1 MAVSRALRRLLRI
14 RELNEEQQRLAL
26 EAALKELNLL
36 EQAQEATAKRDTR
49 GLRLIASSA
58 RTGELADREAGLEE
72 SRAAVRHAAS
82 LAPRI
87 ADCKED
93 VADLRERFLAVRV
106 ERRQAEALVDEAR
119 AREAITA
126 VRRTQQAIDDWFGAR
141 RHREKDAAE
150 LPHRDDRSDSS
161 GPGES

>member
-14 RELNEEQQRLAL
+14 RELNEDQHRLAL
-26 EAALKELNLL
+26 EAALRQLDLL
-36 EQAQEATAKRDTR
+36 EQALAAAEQR
-49 GLRLIASSA
+49 GTQGRRAIASSA
-58 RTGELADREAGLEE
+58 RSGVLDDRLAGLEE
-72 SRAAVRHAAS
+72 SRAAGRHTAS

-87 ADCKED
+87 GDSEKD
-93 VADLRERFLAVRV
+93 VADLCEQLLAIRV

-150 LPHRDDRSDSS
+150 LPHRDGRSDSS